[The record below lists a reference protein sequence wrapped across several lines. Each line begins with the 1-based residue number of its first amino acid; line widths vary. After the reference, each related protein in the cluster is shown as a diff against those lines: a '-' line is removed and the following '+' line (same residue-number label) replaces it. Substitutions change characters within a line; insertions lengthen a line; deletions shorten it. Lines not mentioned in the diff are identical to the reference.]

1 VDRFCPEQ
9 APQIKALPSFEMGS
23 YEEGM
28 ELKWKFKNM
37 KIISV
42 EDNIKAGY
50 GVMPC
55 PNLYDYPIRSLHY
68 NRFGIAWG
76 NEAGDVI
83 GVVVCDVKARDGS
96 AIVLVKVFVGPSLIE
111 ERTGEALEVN
121 D

>member
-1 VDRFCPEQ
+1 
-9 APQIKALPSFEMGS
+9 
-23 YEEGM
+23 M
-28 ELKWKFKNM
+28 EIQDM

-76 NEAGDVI
+76 
-83 GVVVCDVKARDGS
+83 KR
-96 AIVLVKVFVGPSLIE
+96 
-111 ERTGEALEVN
+111 LEM
-121 D
+121 